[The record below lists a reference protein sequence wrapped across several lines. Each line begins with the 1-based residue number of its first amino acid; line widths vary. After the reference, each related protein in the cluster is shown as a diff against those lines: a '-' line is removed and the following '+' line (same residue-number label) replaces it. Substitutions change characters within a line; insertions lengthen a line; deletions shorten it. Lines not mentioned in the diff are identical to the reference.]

1 MDIYESDLTM
11 TYKYAGKMVK
21 NRLKHIMI
29 AHASLNLSPYEGKTA
44 PTLKLVGLG
53 NQCSKQGSRQVG
65 KDLRML
71 KFELSQMKNIRLYR
85 VSVRSSTGIGRIPA
99 CRMISLRMGSD
110 KIKCHQKALL
120 TPGFHAPSA

>member
-44 PTLKLVGLG
+44 PTLKLVGLS

-65 KDLRML
+65 KRPQDV
-71 KFELSQMKNIRLYR
+71 EIRTEPDEEYPVISSVGAFIHWYR
-85 VSVRSSTGIGRIPA
+85 PDP
-99 CRMISLRMGSD
+99 CMQND
-110 KIKCHQKALL
+110 K
-120 TPGFHAPSA
+120 PPNE